1 MNGIFA
7 GVDVGTTTTKAVVI
21 NGSKQV
27 LGRFVR
33 RSGIDLA
40 SAAIAAFE
48 AAKIQARAPSDSIQA
63 IVATG
68 YGRMNVPFANDT
80 KTEISCHGRG
90 CFHYFPDAITVV
102 DIGGQDCKIIKLN
115 AQGRRIG
122 FKMNRKCAAG
132 TGAFLEEIAHKL
144 EIPLGDL
151 NGLAQTASET
161 AQIGSFCTVFTATE
175 VLDRI
180 RSGER
185 TGDIVRGLF
194 DSVSKR
200 IMEMDTLTSRV
211 IMTGGVVAFNDIV
224 VELMSARAGVQVE
237 VAPHPQEMG
246 AFGAALYAV
255 ELYQSSQD
263 P

>member
-1 MNGIFA
+1 
-7 GVDVGTTTTKAVVI
+7 
-21 NGSKQV
+21 
-27 LGRFVR
+27 
-33 RSGIDLA
+33 
-40 SAAIAAFE
+40 
-48 AAKIQARAPSDSIQA
+48 
-63 IVATG
+63 
-68 YGRMNVPFANDT
+68 
-80 KTEISCHGRG
+80 
-90 CFHYFPDAITVV
+90 V